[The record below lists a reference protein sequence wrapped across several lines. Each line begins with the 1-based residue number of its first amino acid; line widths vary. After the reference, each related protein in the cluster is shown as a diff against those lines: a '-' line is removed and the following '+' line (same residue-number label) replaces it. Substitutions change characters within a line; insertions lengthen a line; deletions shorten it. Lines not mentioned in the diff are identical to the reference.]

1 LSSNLFTQAAIDAIL
16 AAFVTAGRVSGTR
29 TLNLG
34 GTGNASPSVAG
45 LASVSTLV
53 TRGWTVTYN

>member
-1 LSSNLFTQAAIDAIL
+1 
-16 AAFVTAGRVSGTR
+16 VSGTR

-45 LASVSTLV
+45 LASASTLA
-53 TRGWTVTYN
+53 TRGWTVTHN